1 MKDLI
6 IQALNEAHNRLLK
19 SIPQT
24 KKVEKTISIMDVK
37 PIELLAFMKDNDI
50 PDNAVFHGTDNGYDG
65 WDDFVLA
72 WDIEIPTSDS
82 DKLLHKRLR
91 FSEIAHQMVY
101 DLLTKNGYKRV
112 RVSSQNLKGYSS
124 SHIYEM
130 FLNKDFDGFLDYY
143 SLYFKKDLDN

>member
-1 MKDLI
+1 MIKPLKMKDLI
-6 IQALNEAHNRLLK
+6 IQALNGAYEKAEKNT
-19 SIPQT
+19 PQI

-91 FSEIAHQMVY
+91 FSEIAH
-101 DLLTKNGYKRV
+101 
-112 RVSSQNLKGYSS
+112 
-124 SHIYEM
+124 
-130 FLNKDFDGFLDYY
+130 
-143 SLYFKKDLDN
+143 